1 MKPHPLI
8 PLIAFLALALSAF
21 PARSQETSADWQT
34 IAVPSA
40 WENSELA
47 KAKNYDGY
55 AWYRTWFMPDNSF
68 FNKHDRNLFEESVN
82 INIRGLAD
90 AHEIFVNGKK
100 IGGGGQMPPNFKSG
114 KDKYYRH
121 KVPPGTLKK
130 GQWNQISIRV
140 YNQSGPGG
148 FVTEA
153 PFIMSYFA
161 ECNLEGPWQF
171 RLGDEAS
178 WKGNDNTLKEK
189 PAATAFDQYHES
201 QRVLGESATLS
212 HGDKLPPAESL
223 KKMRPVDAFT
233 VEELLHEPEIAQP
246 THFSFDE
253 RGRLWV
259 AQYRQYPYPAGLKM
273 LSRDKFYR
281 SVYDKV
287 PPAPPNNARGRDIIS
302 IHEDTTGDGFFD
314 KHKVF
319 QDGLNMA
326 NASLRG
332 HGGVWVMNTPYLM
345 FYPDAN
351 FDDIPDG
358 PPVVKLQGFGLEDTH
373 SVANGIVWGLDGW
386 IYGAQGSTTS
396 SRIVRPGIDP
406 PGSEGEYFE
415 GCMVWRYHPKSQRY
429 EIFAEGT
436 GNIFGLELDAQGR
449 LFSGHNGG
457 NTHGWHYVQGGYYLK
472 QGVNPSK
479 IGPPRNPYT
488 FGELPMM
495 RNDNPVARFTHF
507 GAVAEGTAIPAEYA
521 GDLISV
527 DPLHNK
533 IVANELRPRGATFET
548 LDKKDILVSEDKSF
562 RPVYIVNAPDGSL
575 FIGDF
580 YEHYIAHGQNYQGQI
595 DPTTGRAYR
604 LRGKNSKLEKDINL
618 EKKSTVQLIELLG
631 HNNKWHRHTAI
642 RLLAEQKDP
651 AAAGK
656 LKLLLAKKDSKD
668 LAAMGA
674 LCALYQIDGLDET
687 TAKLALKHAYP
698 PVRQW
703 TVRLLGDAR
712 ELSPTMLTAIIEAAK
727 TESYVEVRSQMASTA
742 RRLSPK
748 QAMPLVATL
757 LTHAED
763 VEDPYVPL
771 LCWWVLESNADEN
784 RDAVLALL
792 EKPDFWKLP
801 MVEKH
806 ILPRVMR
813 RYALQG
819 RRKDLLTCAKLLQ
832 LAPGKEQAALLMT
845 GFEEAYRGR
854 PMIGLPDQLVKAMTA
869 SGISSLILRL
879 RQGEAAAVK
888 EALAIVAN
896 AKAKEADRMLYVQ
909 TFGEI
914 SASDAVSVL
923 LALATDKKQK
933 ASLRK
938 AALASLSSYAN
949 PEIGAQVTALI
960 PSLPDDVRTAALLLL
975 ISRKAWSL
983 DLLKNIEA
991 KKINTVVLSSDLI
1004 QRLRSS
1010 QDKQIASI
1018 TAKIYPEKAKAS
1030 SVDFK
1035 NKITKVK
1042 EIVASGSASTYDGE
1056 KLFMA
1061 SCSACHKLFFKGG
1074 QIGPDLTNYQR
1085 DDLGTMLI
1093 SIIDPN
1099 AEIREGFEYVTL
1111 TTKDGRA
1118 LSGFL
1123 ADRDTQVTVLRGMDG
1138 QDITVRQEEIK
1149 NIAPMGRS
1157 LMPEGILDTMS
1168 DQQIRDLFAYLKV
1181 TQPISK

>member
-1 MKPHPLI
+1 MKYPSPHH
-8 PLIAFLALALSAF
+8 LAALLAIILTTAPAVSQDSATGW
-21 PARSQETSADWQT
+21 ET
-34 IAVPSA
+34 VPVPGA
-40 WENSELA
+40 WEKSGLA
-47 KAKNYDGY
+47 KTNDYDGF

-68 FNKHDRNLFEESVN
+68 FNKHERNLFEESVN

-90 AHEIFVNGKK
+90 AHEIFVNGVK
-100 IGGGGQMPPNFKSG
+100 IGSGGQMPPNFKSG
-114 KDKYYRH
+114 KDEYFRH

-130 GQWNQISIRV
+130 GEWNQIAIRV
-140 YNQSGPGG
+140 FNQGGPGG
-148 FVTEA
+148 FVSEA

-171 RLGDEAS
+171 RLGDDPA
-178 WKGNDNTLKEK
+178 WKGDGHTLKTK
-189 PAATAFDQYHES
+189 PQPSAFDQYHDS
-201 QRVLGESATLS
+201 QRVLGESVTLS
-212 HGDKLPPAESL
+212 HGDKLPPAESF
-223 KKMRPVDAFT
+223 KKMGTAEAFV

-246 THFSFDE
+246 THMSFDE

-259 AQYRQYPYPAGLKM
+259 AQYRQYPYPAGVKM
-273 LSRDKFYR
+273 LSRDKYYR

-287 PPAPPNNARGRDIIS
+287 PPPPPNNAKGRDIIS

-314 KHKVF
+314 QHKVF

-345 FYPDAN
+345 FYPDAD

-396 SRIVRPGIDP
+396 SRVIRPGIDP

-415 GCMVWRYHPKSQRY
+415 GCMVWRYHPQSQRY

-436 GNIFGLELDAQGR
+436 GNIFGLELDSEGR

-472 QGVNPSK
+472 QGVDPSK

-495 RNDNPVARFTHF
+495 RNDTPVPRFTHF
-507 GAVAEGTAIPAEYA
+507 GALAEGTAIPAGYL
-521 GDLISV
+521 GNLISV

-533 IVANELRPRGATFET
+533 VVASERRPRGATFET
-548 LDKKDILVSEDKSF
+548 LEKDDILVSGDKSF

-575 FIGDF
+575 FVGDF

-604 LRGKNSKLEKDINL
+604 LRGKNSTLEKDINL
-618 EKKSTVQLIELLG
+618 EKKSTDQLIAILG
-631 HNNKWHRHTAI
+631 HANKWHRHTAI
-642 RLLAEQKDP
+642 RLLAERKDP
-651 AAAGK
+651 AAPEK
-656 LKLLLAKKDSKD
+656 LKQLLAKKDSEGF
-668 LAAMGA
+668 AAMGA
-674 LCALYQIDGLDET
+674 LCALYQLGGLDEQ
-687 TAKLALKHAYP
+687 TARQTLKHPYP
-698 PVRQW
+698 PVRMW
-703 TVRLLGDAR
+703 TVRLLGDAK
-712 ELSPTMLTAIIEAAK
+712 ELSPVMALAITEAAR
-727 TESYVEVRSQMASTA
+727 TEPYVEVRSQMASTA
-742 RRLSPK
+742 RRLPPE
-748 QAMPLVATL
+748 QAMPLVAAL

-771 LCWWVLESNADEN
+771 LCWWVLESNADEH

-792 EKPDFWKLP
+792 EKTEFWQLP
-801 MVEKH
+801 MVKEH

-813 RYALQG
+813 RFALQG
-819 RRKDLLTCAKLLQ
+819 LRKDLLTCAKLLQ
-832 LAPGKEQAALLMT
+832 LAPGQDQAALLMK

-854 PMIGLPDQLVKAMTA
+854 PMTGLPDELVKAMAA
-869 SGISSLILRL
+869 SGISSFILRL
-879 RQGEAAAVK
+879 RQGEPAAIQ
-888 EALAIVAN
+888 EALAIIADPK
-896 AKAKEADRMLYVQ
+896 AKASDRLLYTQ

-914 SASDAVSVL
+914 PAPDSVPVL
-923 LALATDKKQK
+923 LALATDKKQT
-933 ASLRK
+933 ATLRK
-938 AALASLSSYAN
+938 AALASLNAY
-949 PEIGAQVTALI
+949 PDEKIGKEVTSLI
-960 PSLPDDVRTAALLLL
+960 PGLPDDVRTAALLLL
-975 ISRKAWSL
+975 VSRDPWSL
-983 DLLKNIEA
+983 DLLQAIEA
-991 KKINTVVLSSDLI
+991 GKIDPKIIPTDIV

-1010 QDKQIASI
+1010 QDKKIAA
-1018 TAKIYPEKAKAS
+1018 TATTVFPEKTSHS
-1030 SVDFK
+1030 SEDFK
-1035 NKITKVK
+1035 KKIARVK
-1042 EIVASGSASTYDGE
+1042 EIIASGTGKTYDGE
-1056 KLFMA
+1056 KLYMA
-1061 SCSACHKLFFKGG
+1061 SCAACHKLFFKGG
-1074 QIGPDLTNYQR
+1074 QIGPELTNYQR

-1111 TTKDGRA
+1111 TTKDGRS

-1138 QDITVRQEEIK
+1138 QDISVRQDEIK
-1149 NIAPMGRS
+1149 DIVPMGRS
-1157 LMPEGILDTMS
+1157 LMPEGILDTLS
-1168 DQQIRDLFAYLKV
+1168 DQQIRDLFAFLKV

>member
-1 MKPHPLI
+1 MTTLRHLG
-8 PLIAFLALALSAF
+8 LTAAALLFFSLSTIHA
-21 PARSQETSADWQT
+21 QQTSADWQN
-34 IAVPSA
+34 IAVPGA
-40 WENSELA
+40 WENSALKKT
-47 KAKNYDGY
+47 KAYDGY

-68 FNKHDRNLFEESVN
+68 FNKHARNLFEESVN

-100 IGGGGQMPPNFKSG
+100 IGIGGQMPPQFKSG
-114 KDKYYRH
+114 KDEYYRH

-130 GQWNQISIRV
+130 GQWNQIAIRV
-140 YNQSGPGG
+140 YNHSGPGG

-171 RLGDEAS
+171 RLGDDAS
-178 WKGNDNTLKEK
+178 WKGDGSTLKDK
-189 PAATAFDQYHES
+189 PPGSAFDQYHDS

-223 KKMRPVDAFT
+223 KKMRPIEAFI

-281 SVYDKV
+281 SIYDKV
-287 PPAPPNNARGRDIIS
+287 PPAPPHNARGRDIIS

-345 FYPDAN
+345 FYPDAD

-396 SRIVRPGIDP
+396 SRIIRPGIDP
-406 PGSEGEYFE
+406 PGSKGEYFE
-415 GCMVWRYHPKSQRY
+415 GCMVWRYHPQSQRY

-507 GAVAEGTAIPAEYA
+507 GAVAEGTAIPAEYL

-618 EKKSTVQLIELLG
+618 EKKTTDQLIKLLG
-631 HNNKWHRHTAI
+631 HANKWHRHTAI
-642 RLLAEQKDP
+642 RLLAQRKDP
-651 AAAGK
+651 TAAEK
-656 LKLLLAKKDSKD
+656 LKQVLARKDSKD

-674 LCALYQIDGLDET
+674 VCALYQLGELDEG
-687 TAKLALKHAYP
+687 TAQQTLKHSYP
-698 PVRQW
+698 PVRMW
-703 TVRLLGDAR
+703 TVRLLGDAKQ
-712 ELSPTMLTAIIEAAK
+712 LSPTMATAITAAAK
-727 TESYVEVRSQMASTA
+727 SESYVEVRSQMASTA
-742 RRLSPK
+742 RRLPPE
-748 QAMPLVATL
+748 QGMPLVTAL

-763 VEDPYVPL
+763 VSDPYVPL

-792 EKPDFWKLP
+792 KNAGFWKLP
-801 MVEKH
+801 MVKEH

-813 RYALQG
+813 RFALQG
-819 RRKDLLTCAKLLQ
+819 RRKDLLTCAQLLQ
-832 LAPGKEQAALLMT
+832 LAPQKEYAGLLMK

-854 PMIGLPDQLVKAMTA
+854 PMVGLPDELVKAMTA

-879 RQGEAAAVK
+879 RQGDAEAVK
-888 EALAIVAN
+888 EALGIIAN
-896 AKAKEADRMLYVQ
+896 NKAKQTDRMLYIQ

-914 SASDAVSVL
+914 SVPSAVPVL
-923 LALATDKKQK
+923 LKLATDQKQK
-933 ASLRK
+933 PALRK
-938 AALASLSSYAN
+938 ASLASLSSYADKN
-949 PEIGAQVTALI
+949 IGQQVTSLI
-960 PSLPDDVRTAALLLL
+960 PNLPDDIRTAALLLL
-975 ISRKAWSL
+975 ISRNEWSL
-983 DLLKNIEA
+983 DLLKNIEGGKIEA
-991 KKINTVVLSSDLI
+991 KLLSSDLI

-1010 QDKQIASI
+1010 QDKNIAT
-1018 TAKIYPEKAKAS
+1018 TAAKLYPQKAKAS
-1030 SVDFK
+1030 SADFK
-1035 NKITKVK
+1035 NKIARINKILSTGVGK
-1042 EIVASGSASTYDGE
+1042 TYDGE
-1056 KLFMA
+1056 KLFMG

-1074 QIGPDLTNYQR
+1074 HIGPELTNYQR

-1093 SIIDPN
+1093 SIVDPN

-1111 TTKDGRA
+1111 TTKDGRT

-1123 ADRDTQVTVLRGMDG
+1123 ADRDTQVTVLRGMDD
-1138 QDITVRQEEIK
+1138 QDITVRQEQIK

-1157 LMPEGILDTMS
+1157 LMPEGILDALTE
-1168 DQQIRDLFAYLKV
+1168 QQIRDLFAYLKV

>member
-1 MKPHPLI
+1 MKNLRQI
-8 PLIAFLALALSAF
+8 GLTASAAILLSLTSALA
-21 PARSQETSADWQT
+21 QEKSADWQT
-34 IAVPSA
+34 IPVPSA
-40 WENSELA
+40 WEKSNLSKA
-47 KAKNYDGY
+47 KAYDGY

-68 FNKHDRNLFEESVN
+68 FNKHARNLFEESVN

-100 IGGGGQMPPNFKSG
+100 IGSGGQMPPQFKSG
-114 KDKYYRH
+114 KDQYYRH
-121 KVPPGTLKK
+121 KLPPGTLKK
-130 GQWNQISIRV
+130 GQWNQIAIRV
-140 YNQSGPGG
+140 YNQEGLGG

-161 ECNLEGPWQF
+161 ECNLEGLWQF
-171 RLGDEAS
+171 RLGDDS
-178 WKGNDNTLKEK
+178 TWKGDGSTLKDK
-189 PAATAFDQYHES
+189 PKPSAFDQYHDS

-223 KKMRPVDAFT
+223 KKMRPIDAFI

-287 PPAPPNNARGRDIIS
+287 PPAPPHNARGRDIIS

-332 HGGVWVMNTPYLM
+332 HGGVWVMNPPYLM
-345 FYPDAN
+345 FYPDAD
-351 FDDIPDG
+351 FDDIPDS

-396 SRIVRPGIDP
+396 SRIIRPGIDA

-415 GCMVWRYHPKSQRY
+415 GCMVWRYHPKTQQY
-429 EIFAEGT
+429 EIFSEGT
-436 GNIFGLELDAQGR
+436 GNIFGLELDSQGR

-507 GAVAEGTAIPAEYA
+507 GAVAEGTAIPKAYV

-604 LRGKNSKLEKDINL
+604 LRGKDSKLEKDINL
-618 EKKSTVQLIELLG
+618 EKKNTDELIQLLG
-631 HNNKWHRHTAI
+631 HPNKWHRHTAI
-642 RLLAEQKDP
+642 RLLAERKDP

-656 LKLLLAKKDSKD
+656 LKQLLAKKDANE
-668 LAAMGA
+668 LASMGA
-674 LCALYQIDGLDET
+674 VCALHQLGELDDH
-687 TAKLALKHAYP
+687 TALLSLKHSYA
-698 PVRQW
+698 PVRMW
-703 TVRLLGDAR
+703 TVRLLGDAKK
-712 ELSPTMLTAIIEAAK
+712 LSATMLPAIIEAARS
-727 TESYVEVRSQMASTA
+727 ESYVEVRSQLASTA
-742 RRLSPK
+742 RRLPPE
-748 QAMPLVATL
+748 QGLPLVTSL

-763 VEDPYVPL
+763 VSDPYVPL

-784 RDAVLALL
+784 RDAVIALL
-792 EKPDFWKLP
+792 EKPEFWDLP
-801 MVEKH
+801 MSKEH

-813 RYALQG
+813 RFALQG
-819 RRKDLLTCAKLLQ
+819 RRKDLLTCAQLLR
-832 LAPGKEQAALLMT
+832 LAPSKESAALLMA

-854 PMIGLPDQLVKAMTA
+854 PMVGLPDQLVKAMTQ

-879 RQGEAAAVK
+879 RQGDAQAVQD
-888 EALAIVAN
+888 ALNIIADN
-896 AKAKEADRMLYVQ
+896 KAKESDRMLYVQ

-914 SASDAVSVL
+914 SAEKAVPIL
-923 LALATDKKQK
+923 LSLATDKKQK

-938 AALASLSSYAN
+938 AALASLSSYPN
-949 PEIGAQVTALI
+949 PEIGEQVTALI
-960 PSLPDDVRTAALLLL
+960 PSLPDDIRTAALLLL
-975 ISRKAWSL
+975 ISRDPWSIA
-983 DLLKNIEA
+983 LLKNIEKQKID
-991 KKINTVVLSSDLI
+991 KKALSTDLV

-1010 QDKQIASI
+1010 QNKDIATSA
-1018 TAKIYPEKAKAS
+1018 AKLYPAKAKVS
-1030 SVDFK
+1030 SADFK
-1035 NKITKVK
+1035 NKIAKIQKILSTGVGK
-1042 EIVASGSASTYDGE
+1042 TYDGE
-1056 KLFMA
+1056 KLFMG

-1074 QIGPDLTNYQR
+1074 HIGPELTNYQR

-1111 TTKDGRA
+1111 TTKDGRT

-1138 QDITVRQEEIK
+1138 QDISVRQSEIK
-1149 NIAPMGRS
+1149 TIAPMGRS
-1157 LMPEGILDTMS
+1157 LMPEGILDTMT